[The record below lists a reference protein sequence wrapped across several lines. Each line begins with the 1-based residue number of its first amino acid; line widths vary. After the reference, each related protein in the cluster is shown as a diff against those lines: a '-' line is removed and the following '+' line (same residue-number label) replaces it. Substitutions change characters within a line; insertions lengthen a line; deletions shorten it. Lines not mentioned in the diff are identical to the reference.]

1 MLINEL
7 AKEVH
12 ENAVAHG
19 WWDDEREAPEI
30 IALIHSEWSE
40 ALEEAR
46 AGRPMVWYACGEA
59 ENHTIPCNPQ
69 DDDEC
74 RMYGYER
81 ECQYRGHKPEG
92 VAVELIDGCIRILDY
107 MGKMNGEFTDDGKAS
122 LLEGLY
128 SESNTKKVPEKLPE
142 LVAYLHLYTASSMSS
157 RSYHD
162 LFAPDMFALCGAM
175 AAALSWVKKQGLD
188 PLAILL
194 EKHAYNK
201 TRPYKHGKKF

>member
-1 MLINEL
+1 MLISEL

-46 AGRPMVWYACGEA
+46 AGRPIAYIIVHYGWQGDPHEAIVERGQDGKYMYCGKE
-59 ENHTIPCNPQ
+59 
-69 DDDEC
+69 
-74 RMYGYER
+74 YSG
-81 ECQYRGHKPEG
+81 KPEG

-107 MGKMNGEFTDDGKAS
+107 MGKLEADLQEDGRAS
-122 LLEGLY
+122 EVEGLY
-128 SESNTKKVPEKLPE
+128 TDANVAKVPEKLPE
-142 LVAYLHLYTASSMSS
+142 LVAALHIYTAGSMMT
-157 RSYHD
+157 RSFHD
-162 LFAPDMFALCGAM
+162 LSIPDIFPLLEGM